1 MSESLIQQMQFIKNE
16 NLYDFLS
23 MMILDFSQLSALHFY
38 VTAEPTTYV
47 GNSDEAIAVHKDLR
61 FLSVA
66 DSFGDL

>member
-1 MSESLIQQMQFIKNE
+1 MSECLIQQMQFIENE

-38 VTAEPTTYV
+38 VTTEPTTYV
-47 GNSDEAIAVHKDLR
+47 ANSDEAIAAYKDLR
-61 FLSVA
+61 FLSLA